1 MTDLTIKLPQGV
13 FSDDIKKISIITYNN
28 KIFDISNFIN
38 TSDVLFINLSS
49 HNIQNIDEFIF
60 NLYKYDNNVISSK
73 KISID
78 ISNNKISNNLFK
90 EILNVI
96 SQDFYKERLYILNI
110 SFNRI
115 CQDGIKLLFEFIKKC
130 HCFQELNCDVNFF
143 TKNQFNNTLFESNL
157 SEEYKNK
164 FTYSAY

>member
-1 MTDLTIKLPQGV
+1 MSDLIIKLPQGV
-13 FSDDIKKISIITYNN
+13 SIDDIKKISITTYNN
-28 KIFDISNFIN
+28 KSFDIYTYVN
-38 TSDVLFINLSS
+38 TSEILFINLSS
-49 HNIQNIDEFIF
+49 HNIQNIDEFMF
-60 NLYKYDNNVISSK
+60 NLYKFDNNIICSK

-90 EILNVI
+90 EIINVI
-96 SQDFYKERLYILNI
+96 DQDFYKERLCILNI

-143 TKNQFNNTLFESNL
+143 TKNQFNNTIIDSNL